1 MTLVKGPMVIQTS
14 HSVKHHRLKDWCMP
28 TDFPQGYADAARC
41 VDGWLPE
48 AWQHRLQHLQRQ
60 RSIKVIRGAP
70 REAEANALAKIS
82 AGKYAPAADGR

>member
-41 VDGWLPE
+41 VDGWLP
-48 AWQHRLQHLQRQ
+48 WLPVVSYFLFQKKQLHGLQGWADWSSQASASR
-60 RSIKVIRGAP
+60 
-70 REAEANALAKIS
+70 IS
-82 AGKYAPAADGR
+82 